1 MKETFVVLREVSVQD
16 ATRDVFE
23 GAAAEE
29 FGFPA
34 AEAQAA
40 RPLRRRM
47 TRPRVTVERI
57 DRRELPD
64 LAHESNVRA
73 IAPSV
78 PLRLIRPVER
88 QASAEPNAVSDAWGI
103 AAVGA
108 DSSPYTGAGAV
119 VAVLDTGIDAAHPAF
134 AGVDLVQQDFSG
146 DGNGDSEGHGTHC
159 AGTIF
164 GRDVNG
170 TRIGVARGVGKAL
183 IGKVLG
189 EGGGSSEAIARAILW
204 AVQEGAHVISMS
216 LGIDFPGLVERLIQ
230 QGYPAPLATSLAL
243 EGYRANVKMFE
254 ALAYTAQH
262 WGAEERP
269 LLLVAAAG
277 NESQRDQNKDWEVSV
292 SLPAVSTGFL
302 SVAALGQSALGQSA
316 GGLVVAPFSNTNAN
330 IAAPGVNIVSARA
343 GGGSANPFI
352 RMSGTS
358 MATPHVAGITA
369 LWAEKLIGA
378 NQLSLLQLGT
388 RVAGS
393 ATFAGLA
400 SGTDPADVGLGLVR
414 APA

>member
-1 MKETFVVLREVSVQD
+1 MKETFVVLREISVQD
-16 ATRDVFE
+16 TTRDVFE
-23 GAAAEE
+23 GGAAQDFSFSAAA
-29 FGFPA
+29 A
-34 AEAQAA
+34 QEAQ
-40 RPLRRRM
+40 LSRRR
-47 TRPRVTVERI
+47 TQPRVTVEQL
-57 DRRELPD
+57 DRRDLPD
-64 LAHESNVRA
+64 LAHESSVRA

-88 QASAEPNAVSDAWGI
+88 RDVAPSSAEPNAVPQAWGV

-108 DSSPYTGAGAV
+108 DSSSYTGAGAV
-119 VAVLDTGIDAAHPAF
+119 VAVLDTGIDDAHPTF
-134 AGVDLVQQDFSG
+134 AGVELVQQDFSG
-146 DGNGDSEGHGTHC
+146 DGNGDTEGHGTHC

-170 TRIGVARGVGKAL
+170 TRIGVARGVGRAL

-189 EGGGSSEAIARAILW
+189 EQGGSSEAIARAIVW

-216 LGIDFPGLVERLIQ
+216 LGIDFPGLVDRLIK
-230 QGYPAPLATSLAL
+230 QGYPAPLATSVAL

-254 ALAYTAQH
+254 ALAYIAQH

-269 LLLVAAAG
+269 VLLVAAAG
-277 NESQRDQNKDWEVSV
+277 NESERDQNKDWEVSV
-292 SLPAVSTGFL
+292 SPPAVSTGFL
-302 SVAALGQSALGQSA
+302 SVAALGQAA

-330 IAAPGVNIVSARA
+330 VAAPGLNIVSARA
-343 GGGSANPFI
+343 GGGSTNPLI
-352 RMSGTS
+352 SMSGTS

-369 LWAEKLIGA
+369 LWAEKLMAA

-400 SGTDPADVGLGLVR
+400 PGTDPADVGLGLVR